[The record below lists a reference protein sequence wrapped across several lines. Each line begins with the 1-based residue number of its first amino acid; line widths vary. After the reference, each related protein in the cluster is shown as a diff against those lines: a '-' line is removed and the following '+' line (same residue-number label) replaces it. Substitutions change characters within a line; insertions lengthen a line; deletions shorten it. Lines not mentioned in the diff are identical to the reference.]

1 MPFTKQ
7 IYLYLCSPV
16 YHPLRM
22 LPTVTYT
29 APALHI
35 LTIRSERGYADSS
48 LNVELPSEA
57 ENQPQ
62 GNENSVYE
70 HESWEW

>member
-1 MPFTKQ
+1 
-7 IYLYLCSPV
+7 
-16 YHPLRM
+16 M

-48 LNVELPSEA
+48 LMNVERPSEA

>member
-1 MPFTKQ
+1 MF
-7 IYLYLCSPV
+7 
-16 YHPLRM
+16 
-22 LPTVTYT
+22 PTVTYT

-48 LNVELPSEA
+48 LNVERPSEA